1 MKNSIKNKLF
11 LLFALF
17 MVAFILCG
25 VIINVLFLEQ
35 FYVFKNKEIFVNI
48 NEQISNNLNL
58 NKDDFIKLIENI
70 DRSDGVS
77 IAVANQTMD
86 IKFSSYG
93 SKKSDGAAKVPKEI
107 ESVINEN
114 LDKSIIYTVTEKSG
128 DGAPKLVYISK
139 QPNEDLIILYKP
151 MKGIRESAEI
161 SVQFYIIAGI
171 FILIIGSIVMF
182 SFAKKIAR
190 PIVKMSEVAEGI
202 SNLNF
207 ENKIKISSKDEIG
220 ELGQSINTIS
230 EKLKVSIEGLK
241 EDIERQKELARNTSH
256 ELKTPIGVIKGYTE
270 GLLYGVANNQQT
282 KDEYLKVIINECDRM
297 DNMVKELL
305 DLSTLQAK
313 NATLGK
319 VSSFSAASLIN
330 SVLERF
336 ELIFKE
342 QGIKCLTE
350 CPESIMINGDY
361 ELLER
366 AVGNIVINAVKYND
380 ENKYIK
386 VSAKEQDGRKIISV
400 FNTGVP
406 IPEKDLENIFEVFF
420 KVDKA
425 RSRKTGGH
433 GLGLSIVKSIINLH
447 DGEVFAENKKGGVE
461 FTIILK

>member
-25 VIINVLFLEQ
+25 VFINVLFLEQ
-35 FYVFKNKEIFVNI
+35 FYVLKNKDIFIKI
-48 NEQISNNLNL
+48 NTQVKNNLNL
-58 NKDDFIKLIENI
+58 NKDDFINLIESI

-77 IAVANQTMD
+77 IAVANHALD

-93 SKKSDGAAKVPKEI
+93 SKKSDGAGKVPKEV
-107 ESVINEN
+107 ESAINEN
-114 LDKSIIYTVTEKSG
+114 LDKSIIYIVTEKSG
-128 DGAPKLVYISK
+128 DGAPKLSFISK
-139 QPNEDLIILYKP
+139 QQNGDFIILSKP

-161 SVQFYIIAGI
+161 SVQFYMLAGI
-171 FILIIGSIVMF
+171 FIIIIGSFAMF
-182 SFAKKIAR
+182 SFAKKISK
-190 PIVKMSEVAEGI
+190 PIVKMSGVAEDI

-207 ENKIKISSKDEIG
+207 ENKVHVSSKDEIG

-230 EKLKVSIEGLK
+230 EKLKVSIEGLR
-241 EDIERQKELARNTSH
+241 EDIEHQKELARNTSH

-297 DNMVKELL
+297 DHMVKELL

-319 VSSFSAASLIN
+319 VSDFTATSLIN

-336 ELIFKE
+336 ELIMKE

-350 CPESIMINGDY
+350 CPDSMMLNGDY

-366 AVGNIVINAVKYND
+366 AVGNIIMNAVKYND

-386 VSAKEQDGRKIISV
+386 VSAKEQDGKKMISV

-420 KVDKA
+420 KADKA

-447 DGEVFAENKKGGVE
+447 GGEVFAYNKKGGVE
-461 FTIILK
+461 FNIILK